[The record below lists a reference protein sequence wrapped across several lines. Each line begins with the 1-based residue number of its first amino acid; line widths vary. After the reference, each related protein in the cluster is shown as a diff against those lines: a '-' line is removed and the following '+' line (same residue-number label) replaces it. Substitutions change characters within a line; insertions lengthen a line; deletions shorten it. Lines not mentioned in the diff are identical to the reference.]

1 MVGGYMPLLKKKKIK
16 KKIVSAPQ
24 AVIPLEYERFIK
36 IKCPYC
42 SKGKQLEKQIFIAM
56 PENKL
61 PDTIRCCVCDKV
73 LVTKNL
79 FETGKEIKRR

>member
-1 MVGGYMPLLKKKKIK
+1 MPLLKKKKIK
-16 KKIVSAPQ
+16 KKIISAPQ
-24 AVIPLEYERFIK
+24 AVIPLEEERIRK
-36 IKCPYC
+36 IKSPYC
-42 SKGKQLEKQIFIAM
+42 SKWKQQGQKIFIAM